1 MEAVRMTI
9 KKRNLI
15 LLLIVA
21 FLLGGTFAAGS
32 VLLVE
37 NGTLGGTVKV
47 SKKNY
52 DYYQKLNE
60 RYGKLDQLYNQLE
73 DSFYKKP
80 DEEQMATG
88 MYKGLVAGLGDPYS
102 AYMTKEEY
110 TSWTD
115 STLGEFDGVG
125 ITFSTDKN
133 GEYVVVNTIPETPA
147 EKAGLEAGDVLL
159 AVDDKTYSTMDT
171 FSAALKGKA
180 GTKVKLTYARDG
192 KEKSVTMTRATIVNK
207 TVESQVLEDQIGY
220 IKISSFEEHTADD
233 FKNALSNLQKKQVK
247 GLVIDLRENGGGIV
261 DAGIQVADELLGE
274 GTVTYLQDQHG
285 KKQYLKSGKSR
296 TDLPYVLL
304 VDENTASTSEII
316 AAAVKDDGK
325 NPLVGTTTFG
335 KGIVQSTGELSDG
348 SALKLTTMQYFS
360 PKGHVI
366 NGKGVKPTYVVKNDK
381 KDKTDK
387 QLDKALELLKTK

>member
-1 MEAVRMTI
+1 MTI

-32 VLLVE
+32 VLLIE

-125 ITFSTDKN
+125 ITFSTNKN

-207 TVESQVLEDQIGY
+207 TVESEVLEDQIGY

-233 FKNALSNLQKKQVK
+233 FKNALSSLQKKQVK

>member
-1 MEAVRMTI
+1 MTI
-9 KKRNLI
+9 KKRNLV

-21 FLLGGTFAAGS
+21 FLLGGTIAAGS
-32 VLLVE
+32 VILIE
-37 NGTLGGTVKV
+37 NGVLGGTVKV

-52 DYYQKLNE
+52 NYYQKLDE
-60 RYGKLDQLYNQLE
+60 RYGKLDQLYDELE
-73 DSFYKKP
+73 NSFYKKP

-125 ITFSTDKN
+125 ITFSTNKN
-133 GEYVVVNTIPETPA
+133 GEYVVVNTIPDTPA
-147 EKAGLEAGDVLL
+147 EKAGLEAGDILL
-159 AVDDKTYSTMDT
+159 AVNDKTYSTMDT

-192 KEKSVTMTRATIVNK
+192 KEKNVVMKRATIVNK
-207 TVESQVLEDQIGY
+207 TIESEVLKDQIGY

-233 FKNALSNLQKKQVK
+233 FKSALSNLQKKQVK

-285 KKQYLKSGKSR
+285 KRQYLKSEKSKI
-296 TDLPYVLL
+296 DIPYVLL

-366 NGKGVKPTYVVKNDK
+366 NGKGIKPTYEVKNDK
-381 KDKTDK
+381 KSKTDK
-387 QLDKALELLKTK
+387 QLNKALELLKAK

>member
-1 MEAVRMTI
+1 MTI

-32 VLLVE
+32 VLLIE

-207 TVESQVLEDQIGY
+207 TVESEVLEDQIGY

-233 FKNALSNLQKKQVK
+233 FKNALSSLQKKQVK

>member
-1 MEAVRMTI
+1 MTI
-9 KKRNLI
+9 KKRNLV

-21 FLLGGTFAAGS
+21 FLLGGTIAAGS
-32 VLLVE
+32 VILIE
-37 NGTLGGTVKV
+37 NGVLGGTVKV

-52 DYYQKLNE
+52 NYYQKLYE
-60 RYGKLDQLYNQLE
+60 RYGKLDQLYDELE
-73 DSFYKKP
+73 NSFYKKP

-125 ITFSTDKN
+125 ITFSTNKN
-133 GEYVVVNTIPETPA
+133 GEYVVVNTIPDTPA
-147 EKAGLEAGDVLL
+147 EKAGLEAGDILL
-159 AVDDKTYSTMDT
+159 AVNDKTYSTMDT

-192 KEKSVTMTRATIVNK
+192 KEKNVVMKRATIVNK
-207 TVESQVLEDQIGY
+207 TIESEVLKDQIGY

-233 FKNALSNLQKKQVK
+233 FKSALSNLQKKQVK

-285 KKQYLKSGKSR
+285 KRQYLKSEKSKI
-296 TDLPYVLL
+296 DIPYVLL

-366 NGKGVKPTYVVKNDK
+366 NGKGIKPTYEVKNDK
-381 KDKTDK
+381 KSKTDK
-387 QLDKALELLKTK
+387 QLNKALELLKAK

>member
-1 MEAVRMTI
+1 MTI
-9 KKRNLI
+9 KKRNLV

-21 FLLGGTFAAGS
+21 FLLGGTIAAGS
-32 VLLVE
+32 VILIE
-37 NGTLGGTVKV
+37 NGVLGGTVKV

-52 DYYQKLNE
+52 NYYQKLDE
-60 RYGKLDQLYNQLE
+60 RYGKLDQLYDELE
-73 DSFYKKP
+73 NSFYKKP

-125 ITFSTDKN
+125 ITFSTNKN
-133 GEYVVVNTIPETPA
+133 GEYVVVNTIPDTPA
-147 EKAGLEAGDVLL
+147 EKAGLEAGDILL
-159 AVDDKTYSTMDT
+159 AVNDKTYSTMDT

-192 KEKSVTMTRATIVNK
+192 KEKNVVMKRATIVNK
-207 TVESQVLEDQIGY
+207 TIESEVLKDQIGY

-233 FKNALSNLQKKQVK
+233 FKSALSNLQKKQVK

-285 KKQYLKSGKSR
+285 KRQYLKSEKSKI
-296 TDLPYVLL
+296 DIPYVLL

-366 NGKGVKPTYVVKNDK
+366 NGKGIKPTYEVKNDK
-381 KDKTDK
+381 KSKTDK
-387 QLDKALELLKTK
+387 HLNKALELLKAK

>member
-1 MEAVRMTI
+1 MTI

>member
-1 MEAVRMTI
+1 MTI

-171 FSAALKGKA
+171 
-180 GTKVKLTYARDG
+180 
-192 KEKSVTMTRATIVNK
+192 
-207 TVESQVLEDQIGY
+207 
-220 IKISSFEEHTADD
+220 
-233 FKNALSNLQKKQVK
+233 LSL
-247 GLVIDLRENGGGIV
+247 IHI
-261 DAGIQVADELLGE
+261 
-274 GTVTYLQDQHG
+274 
-285 KKQYLKSGKSR
+285 
-296 TDLPYVLL
+296 
-304 VDENTASTSEII
+304 
-316 AAAVKDDGK
+316 
-325 NPLVGTTTFG
+325 
-335 KGIVQSTGELSDG
+335 
-348 SALKLTTMQYFS
+348 
-360 PKGHVI
+360 
-366 NGKGVKPTYVVKNDK
+366 
-381 KDKTDK
+381 
-387 QLDKALELLKTK
+387 

>member
-1 MEAVRMTI
+1 MTI
-9 KKRNLI
+9 KKRNLV

-21 FLLGGTFAAGS
+21 FLLGGTIAAGS
-32 VLLVE
+32 VILIE
-37 NGTLGGTVKV
+37 NGALGGTVKV

-52 DYYQKLNE
+52 NYYQKLDE
-60 RYGKLDQLYNQLE
+60 RYGKLDQLYDELE
-73 DSFYKKP
+73 NSFYKKP

-125 ITFSTDKN
+125 ITFSTNKN
-133 GEYVVVNTIPETPA
+133 GEYVVVNTIPDTPA
-147 EKAGLEAGDVLL
+147 EKAGLEAGDILL
-159 AVDDKTYSTMDT
+159 AVNDKTYSTMDT

-192 KEKSVTMTRATIVNK
+192 KEKNVVMKRATIVNK
-207 TVESQVLEDQIGY
+207 TIESEVLKDQIGY

-233 FKNALSNLQKKQVK
+233 FKSALSNLQKKQVK

-285 KKQYLKSGKSR
+285 KRQYLKSEKSKI
-296 TDLPYVLL
+296 DIPYVLL

-366 NGKGVKPTYVVKNDK
+366 NGKGIKPTYEVKNDK
-381 KDKTDK
+381 KSKTDK
-387 QLDKALELLKTK
+387 QLNKALELLKAK